1 MKFKIRWF
9 ACSSLNC
16 RYTNS
21 FVDSRQSVCS
31 SIRSFVRSVIRLY
44 VLSSV
49 RQVNRIF
56 FIHSFSRPAVFFVHS
71 FVRPSVRPF
80 FRSSSRLFIRLFVSS
95 IVRSFLY
102 VCSISLNVI
111 KIHSYGLIC
120 FSVLFDCLFGSSINH
135 QSISSFIR
143 LCFNTFFRL
152 FVSPFVC
159 SIISSVIYASCMHI
173 RSFVR
178 LFIRLLFNSI
188 VCMFIR
194 ITIYDRT
201 DQMRR
206 RIIIRNSHIPV
217 SISLTVYISIPS
229 FDYPFV

>member
-56 FIHSFSRPAVFFVHS
+56 FIHSFSRPAVFLFILL
-71 FVRPSVRPF
+71 FVRP
-80 FRSSSRLFIRLFVSS
+80 SSSRLFIRLFVSS

-102 VCSISLNVI
+102 VCSISWNVI

-173 RSFVR
+173 CSFVR

-217 SISLTVYISIPS
+217 SISLTVYYISIPS

>member
-1 MKFKIRWF
+1 MFFRP
-9 ACSSLNC
+9 
-16 RYTNS
+16 
-21 FVDSRQSVCS
+21 
-31 SIRSFVRSVIRLY
+31 FVRSIVYFLYIRSLGQPFFCSFFC
-44 VLSSV
+44 SSV
-49 RQVNRIF
+49 RPTVLSFIF
-56 FIHSFSRPAVFFVHS
+56 TSVHPFVCQFDRSFIPICMFDKFECYKDPFVRSYVCPSSS
-71 FVRPSVRPF
+71 FVYLAVQLGP
-80 FRSSSRLFIRLFVSS
+80 
-95 IVRSFLY
+95 
-102 VCSISLNVI
+102 
-111 KIHSYGLIC
+111 
-120 FSVLFDCLFGSSINH
+120 NH
-135 QSISSFIR
+135 HSISSFIR
-143 LCFNTFFRL
+143 LWFNKFFRL